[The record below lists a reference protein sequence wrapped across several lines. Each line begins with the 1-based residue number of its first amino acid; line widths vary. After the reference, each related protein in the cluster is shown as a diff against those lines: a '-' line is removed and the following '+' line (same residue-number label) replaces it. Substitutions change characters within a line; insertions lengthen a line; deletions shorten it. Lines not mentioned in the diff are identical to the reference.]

1 MGPED
6 EVSAMRRSAGAHYRP
21 VSGSLWE
28 PAADI
33 YRTPEGWK
41 IKFDL
46 AGVKPEDIEILISGD
61 RLTIRGVR
69 RDSIIGHGWSYY
81 QMEITYS
88 RFERVL
94 ELPCDL
100 ARAKIRCECRDGWLM
115 LHIDE
120 NMR

>member
-1 MGPED
+1 M
-6 EVSAMRRSAGAHYRP
+6 
-21 VSGSLWE
+21 SGSLWE

-33 YRTPEGWK
+33 YRTPGGWK

-69 RDSIIGHGWSYY
+69 RDSIIDHGWSYY

-94 ELPCDL
+94 ALPCDL
-100 ARAKIRCECRDGWLM
+100 ERARISCECRDGWLM

-120 NMR
+120 AFEKR